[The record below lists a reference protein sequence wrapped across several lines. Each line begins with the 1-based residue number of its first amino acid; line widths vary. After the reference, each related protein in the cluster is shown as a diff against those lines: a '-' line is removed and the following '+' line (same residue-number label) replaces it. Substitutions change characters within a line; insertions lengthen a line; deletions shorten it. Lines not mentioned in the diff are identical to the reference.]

1 MVGNLSLFR
10 SIIISLQSASN
21 AKDVSRTLG
30 INRHARCSRR
40 WSCVSPPGPRCWDA
54 ALVCISTNSVSLNS
68 WTKFPRHPWKVSRE
82 LTKECSSLH
91 IAMKDV
97 TVRGQF
103 ICGSHCILQVLLGSA
118 KHLSVEYNSQ
128 IKNNH
133 VSLRNRLSEDLT
145 TARSIIW
152 SWCPFMLGFTQAN
165 LAKPKRWQISNWR
178 KYTFFFFPLST
189 S

>member
-1 MVGNLSLFR
+1 MSP
-10 SIIISLQSASN
+10 
-21 AKDVSRTLG
+21 LG
-30 INRHARCSRR
+30 L
-40 WSCVSPPGPRCWDA
+40 RCWDV

-97 TVRGQF
+97 TVPGQF
-103 ICGSHCILQVLLGSA
+103 ICGSHFSMENVVIKFSILQVLLWSA
-118 KHLSVEYNSQ
+118 KHLSVECNSQ